1 MIDTCMW
8 LKLVSYRIHLAS
20 LPFFLGG
27 GGGLGDG
34 DEKAILVY
42 PYL

>member
-1 MIDTCMW
+1 MYVVKACV
-8 LKLVSYRIHLAS
+8 LQNSFGKFA
-20 LPFFLGG
+20 FFFWGG